1 MRETLGI
8 IGGSGLYDLPGITN
22 VEELTVKTPYG
33 STSGPIISGRIG
45 ESAVAFLP
53 RHGKGHRLNP
63 SEVPYRANI
72 HALKQLGVT
81 HLLSISAVGSLQE
94 DLPPGTMVLPDQLID
109 RTVARDRTFFEGGIV
124 AHASLADPFCADLQR
139 HVLATVDQAD
149 ARAHHGGAY
158 VCIEGPQFST
168 RAESNLYRRWP
179 AHVIGMTAMPEA
191 RLAREA
197 GLCYCIVATVTDYD
211 VWHESEE
218 DVSVASVL
226 AVLAANVDRSKNLIA
241 NLADSPL
248 PSCSSGCAKAAA
260 HAVST
265 GQDSLSDEH
274 TALLS
279 FLTSRNAQSES

>member
-1 MRETLGI
+1 MPATLGI
-8 IGGSGLYDLPGITN
+8 IGGSGLYDLPGITD
-22 VEELTVKTPYG
+22 VEELTVATPYG
-33 STSGPIISGRIG
+33 GTSGPIISGQMG
-45 ESAVAFLP
+45 DSAVAFLP

-63 SEVPYRANI
+63 SEVPYRANV

-81 HLLSISAVGSLQE
+81 HLLSVSAVGSLQA
-94 DLPPGTMVLPDQLID
+94 DLPPGAMMLPDQIID

-124 AHASLADPFCADLQR
+124 AHVSLADPFCADFQR
-139 HVLATVDQAD
+139 HILAVVGQPD
-149 ARAHHGGAY
+149 APVHHGGAY

-168 RAESNLYRRWP
+168 RAESHLYRSWP

-197 GLCYCIVATVTDYD
+197 GICYCIVATVTDYD

-226 AVLAANVDRSKNLIA
+226 AVLAANVDRGKNLVA
-241 NLADSPL
+241 NVASSPL
-248 PSCSSGCAKAAA
+248 PSCSSGCAQAAA

-265 GQDSLSDEH
+265 DPAILADEH
-274 TALLS
+274 SALLS
-279 FLTSRNAQSES
+279 FLTSGTKDSKS